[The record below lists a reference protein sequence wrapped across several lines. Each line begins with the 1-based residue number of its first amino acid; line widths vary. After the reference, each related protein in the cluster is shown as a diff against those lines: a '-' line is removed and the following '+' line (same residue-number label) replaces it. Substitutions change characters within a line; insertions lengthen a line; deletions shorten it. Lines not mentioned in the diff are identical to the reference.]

1 MPQTSLAGRKEQR
14 SAFRSKQRGDGDRQC
29 RKRAGREKGTAS
41 AFRTEE
47 GGGRQC
53 RRRAGKGKT
62 ASGGRALRNAGEKA
76 IKTEICLSA
85 ASLFPFSR
93 IAGVSA
99 RSDAALIFLF
109 ANFIFSSRKRKS
121 GPQTLG
127 ERKRKSGPP
136 NLGRKEKKWPPQPL
150 GKRRVVILQYEKT
163 KH

>member
-1 MPQTSLAGRKEQR
+1 MPQASRQGERNSKRIPNGGRRDE
-14 SAFRSKQRGDGDRQC
+14 
-29 RKRAGREKGTAS
+29 
-41 AFRTEE
+41 
-47 GGGRQC
+47 GGRQC
-53 RRRAGKGKT
+53 RRRAGQRKT

-121 GPQTLG
+121 G
-127 ERKRKSGPP
+127 
-136 NLGRKEKKWPPQPL
+136 
-150 GKRRVVILQYEKT
+150 
-163 KH
+163 

>member
-1 MPQTSLAGRKEQR
+1 MPQASRQGERNSERIPEVAGKEQR
-14 SAFRSKQRGDGDRQC
+14 SAFR
-29 RKRAGREKGTAS
+29 
-41 AFRTEE
+41 TEE
-47 GGGRQC
+47 GGEEGGRQC
-53 RRRAGKGKT
+53 RRRAGRRKT

-121 GPQTLG
+121 GPPNFG
-127 ERKRKSGPP
+127 KEKSG
-136 NLGRKEKKWPPQPL
+136 
-150 GKRRVVILQYEKT
+150 
-163 KH
+163 

>member
-1 MPQTSLAGRKEQR
+1 MPQASRQGERNSEAHSGGSRKGTA
-14 SAFRSKQRGDGDRQC
+14 SAFRSEQRGDGDRQC
-29 RKRAGREKGTAS
+29 R
-41 AFRTEE
+41 
-47 GGGRQC
+47 
-53 RRRAGKGKT
+53 RRAGKRKT

-127 ERKRKSGPP
+127 ERKRKSGPQPWKKGKKVDP
-136 NLGRKEKKWPPQPL
+136 NLGRK
-150 GKRRVVILQYEKT
+150 GKRKVVILQYEKT

>member
-1 MPQTSLAGRKEQR
+1 MPLASRQGERNSKRIPNGGR
-14 SAFRSKQRGDGDRQC
+14 
-29 RKRAGREKGTAS
+29 RE
-41 AFRTEE
+41 
-47 GGGRQC
+47 GGRQC
-53 RRRAGKGKT
+53 RRRAGQRRT

-121 GPQTLG
+121 GPQPW
-127 ERKRKSGPP
+127 ESG
-136 NLGRKEKKWPPQPL
+136 
-150 GKRRVVILQYEKT
+150 
-163 KH
+163 